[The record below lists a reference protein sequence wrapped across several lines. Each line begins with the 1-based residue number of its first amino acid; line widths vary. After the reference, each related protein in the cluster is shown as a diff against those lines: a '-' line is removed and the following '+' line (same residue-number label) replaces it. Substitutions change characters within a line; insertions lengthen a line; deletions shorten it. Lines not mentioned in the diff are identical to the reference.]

1 MSTIQSSRLTD
12 VQTAR
17 PLRIRSVVGL
27 AYDEIRA
34 MIVGGGLPPGTRLG
48 QGELADQLGI
58 SRGSV
63 REALRRLAGDG
74 LVEFHTNRG
83 FFAADIGLAAVLRR
97 LEVRL
102 LLEPGIARLA
112 AERRTDHDLELLRRA
127 IDTERQARNAED
139 AHDASRVFH
148 MALAAASGN
157 DELVRVLDS
166 LWIVDVG
173 RRLLASR
180 RATPTWQEADGDE
193 HGKILDAVESRDGDR
208 AADLTRRHIEDALR
222 HWSASAD
229 AS

>member
-1 MSTIQSSRLTD
+1 
-12 VQTAR
+12 
-17 PLRIRSVVGL
+17 
-27 AYDEIRA
+27 
-34 MIVGGGLPPGTRLG
+34 MIVRGGLPPGTRLG

-74 LVEFHTNRG
+74 LVVFHTNRG
-83 FFAADIGLAAVLRR
+83 FFAADVGLPAVLRR

-102 LLEPGIARLA
+102 LLEPAIARLA
-112 AERRTDHDLELLRRA
+112 AARRTEEDLVLLRRA
-127 IDTERQARNAED
+127 IDSERQARSAQD

-148 MALAAASGN
+148 MTLAAASGN

-180 RATPTWQEADGDE
+180 RATPTWQEADVAE
-193 HGKILDAVESRDGDR
+193 HTQILAAVERRSGDR
-208 AADLTRRHIEDALR
+208 AAELTRRHIEDALR

-229 AS
+229 VG

>member
-1 MSTIQSSRLTD
+1 MSTIDHPAGAHAGRGPTPSPLGR
-12 VQTAR
+12 R
-17 PLRIRSVVGL
+17 PCLRRDPGDDRSW
-27 AYDEIRA
+27 RT
-34 MIVGGGLPPGTRLG
+34 PPGTRLG

-83 FFAADIGLAAVLRR
+83 FFAADIGLPAVLRR

-102 LLEPGIARLA
+102 LLEPAIARLA
-112 AERRTDHDLELLRRA
+112 AERRNDDDIAFLRRA
-127 IDTERQARNAED
+127 VESERQARSAQD

-148 MALAAASGN
+148 MTLASASGN
-157 DELVRVLDS
+157 EELVRVLDS

-180 RATPTWQEADGDE
+180 RATPTWQAADVAE
-193 HGKILDAVESRDGDR
+193 HAQMLDAVERRNGAE

-229 AS
+229 AP